1 MAVDLE
7 ARARAVRERA
17 AAYAAELSAVA
28 GDETTLACERAVL
41 RLIGVTGLDRS
52 GRPLAV
58 EVVDRLAALGPARLG
73 GGIGLPFAVAARE
86 YDLEPAALALDI
98 AAGHV
103 DLALE
108 AELLGEPER
117 RREAEATLAA
127 WLGNAWERFDAN
139 RTARAELRAVIG
151 DVTGPSLGIDLPLS
165 AAGPAALAAA
175 DAIAAG
181 ADLVRVRVPA
191 DRELRRRLGDEPD
204 PEDPTDDPEL
214 APAGSQRGLGLLRAA
229 VDEAAA
235 ERGSY
240 VRLATQSIG
249 LASPD
254 QAVVAAFER
263 VDLVFADPLE
273 TVVEFGIEP
282 ARAVADHVFAA
293 RLMARAGVD
302 LAVGPGPLAMA
313 PEVARGEPLEV
324 ADRIG
329 RSLAL
334 QAIGV
339 ELSRGAGV
347 ADDRLVLG
355 ALAGGDLG
363 APLAFMPGLVEV
375 GLRRLLYPGLRLL
388 FVEPEDSDAD
398 PAWPLALPTWLAGAD
413 DAVVAIRR
421 PATAGITTARHEIRQ
436 AVAAAAALT
445 RSRIVGHLTGEA
457 AALAERSL
465 IVASDTLRDLA
476 DDGWERLLLSPAAL
490 ARRSDPSGGW
500 IGGAGRVARR
510 DGPDIFAATAAA
522 R

>member
-1 MAVDLE
+1 MSGPSFASW
-7 ARARAVRERA
+7 AS
-17 AAYAAELSAVA
+17 SASIVPA
-28 GDETTLACERAVL
+28 GRW
-41 RLIGVTGLDRS
+41 RSRSSTGWPRS
-52 GRPLAV
+52 
-58 EVVDRLAALGPARLG
+58 GPARLG
-73 GGIGLPFAVAARE
+73 GGIGLPFAAAAHE
-86 YDLEPAALALDI
+86 YDLEPGALALDI
-98 AAGHV
+98 AAGNI

-117 RREAEATLAA
+117 RREAEATLMGWLAGA
-127 WLGNAWERFDAN
+127 WHRFDAN
-139 RTARAELRAVIG
+139 RTARRELRDVIG
-151 DVTGPSLGIDLPLS
+151 DVSGPLLGVDLPLS
-165 AAGPAALAAA
+165 AAGSAATAA
-175 DAIAAG
+175 DEAVGAG
-181 ADLVRVRVPA
+181 ADLVRVRVPF
-191 DRELRRRLGDEPD
+191 DRELRRRLGDEPE
-204 PEDPTDDPEL
+204 PEDPAEDPEL
-214 APAGSQRGLGLLRAA
+214 APAGSQRGLAVLRTA

-235 ERGSY
+235 ERGAY

-293 RLMARAGVD
+293 RLLARAGVD
-302 LAVGPGPLAMA
+302 LALGPGPLVMA
-313 PEVARGEPLEV
+313 PEVARGEPLEA

-329 RSLAL
+329 RALAL
-334 QAIGV
+334 QAISV
-339 ELSRGAGV
+339 ELSRGAGMP
-347 ADDRLVLG
+347 DERLVVG
-355 ALAGGDLG
+355 ALAEGDLG
-363 APLAFMPGLVEV
+363 APLALMPGIVEV
-375 GLRRLLYPGLRLL
+375 GLRRLLYPGTRLL
-388 FVEPEDSDAD
+388 FVEPEASDAD
-398 PAWPLALPTWLAGAD
+398 PAWPLALPTWLAGAE

-421 PATAGITTARHEIRQ
+421 PATSGIGTARHEVRQ

-465 IVASDTLRDLA
+465 IVAGDTLRDLA
-476 DDGWERLLLSPAAL
+476 DDGWQRLLLSPTAL

-510 DGPDIFAATAAA
+510 DAADIFAAAGTP

>member
-1 MAVDLE
+1 MAVDLQ
-7 ARARAVRERA
+7 ARAQAVRERA
-17 AAYAAELSAVA
+17 AAYAGQLTVA
-28 GDETTLACERAVL
+28 ASDETTLACERAVL

-58 EVVDRLAALGPARLG
+58 EVVDRLAALGPTRLG

-86 YDLEPAALALDI
+86 YDLEPGTLALDI
-98 AAGHV
+98 AAGNI

-108 AELLGEPER
+108 AELLSEPGR
-117 RREAEATLAA
+117 RREAETTLTGWMAA
-127 WLGNAWERFDAN
+127 AWERFDAN
-139 RTARAELRAVIG
+139 RTARAELLDVIG
-151 DVTGPSLGIDLPLS
+151 DEPGPMLGIDLPLS
-165 AAGPAALAAA
+165 AAGAASASAA

-181 ADLVRVRVPA
+181 ADLVRVRVPF
-191 DRELRRRLGDEPD
+191 DRELRRRLGDEPE
-204 PEDPTDDPEL
+204 PEDATDDPEL
-214 APAGSQRGLGLLRAA
+214 APAGSQRGLAVLRAA

-235 ERGSY
+235 ERRSY
-240 VRLATQSIG
+240 VRLATQSVG

-282 ARAVADHVFAA
+282 ARAVADHRFAA
-293 RLMARAGVD
+293 RLMSRAGVD
-302 LAVGPGPLAMA
+302 LALGPGPLAMA

-334 QAIGV
+334 QAIAV
-339 ELSRGAGV
+339 ELSRAAGV
-347 ADDRLVLG
+347 KDERLLLG

-363 APLAFMPGLVEV
+363 APLAFVPGLVEV
-375 GLRRLLYPGLRLL
+375 GLRRLLYPGFRLL

-398 PAWPLALPTWLAGAD
+398 PVWPLALPTWLAGAD

-421 PATAGITTARHEIRQ
+421 PATAGIAAARHEVRQ

-445 RSRIVGHLTGEA
+445 SARIVGHLTGEA
-457 AALAERSL
+457 ASLAERSL
-465 IVASDTLRDLA
+465 IVAGDTLRDLA

-510 DGPDIFAATAAA
+510 DGPDIFAKLELVS
-522 R
+522 

>member
-1 MAVDLE
+1 MAVDLG
-7 ARARAVRERA
+7 ARAVAVRERA
-17 AAYAAELSAVA
+17 AAYAAELSSTAH
-28 GDETTLACERAVL
+28 GDTTLACERAVL
-41 RLIGVTGLDRS
+41 RLFGVTGLDRS

-58 EVVDRLAALGPARLG
+58 EVVDRLAALGPTRLG

-98 AAGHV
+98 AAGNI

-108 AELLGEPER
+108 AELLGDPDR
-117 RREAEATLAA
+117 RAEAEATLAG
-127 WLGNAWERFDAN
+127 WLANAWHRFDAN
-139 RTARAELRAVIG
+139 RTARTELRDVIG
-151 DVTGPSLGIDLPLS
+151 DVPGPWLGIDLPLS
-165 AAGPAALAAA
+165 AAGAAA
-175 DAIAAG
+175 ASASEAIAAG

-191 DRELRRRLGDEPD
+191 DRELRRRLGDEPE

-214 APAGSQRGLGLLRAA
+214 APAGSQRGLALLRES

-235 ERGSY
+235 ERGAY

-273 TVVEFGIEP
+273 TVVEFGIDP

-302 LAVGPGPLAMA
+302 LAIGPGPLAMA

-334 QAIGV
+334 QAISV
-339 ELSRGAGV
+339 ELSRAAGV
-347 ADDRLVLG
+347 SDRRLLLG

-375 GLRRLLYPGLRLL
+375 GLRRLLYPGFRLL
-388 FVEPEDSDAD
+388 IVEPEDSDAD

-421 PATAGITTARHEIRQ
+421 PATNGIAVARHEIRQ

-445 RSRIVGHLTGEA
+445 RARMVGHLTGEA

-465 IVASDTLRDLA
+465 IVAGDTLRDLA
-476 DDGWERLLLSPAAL
+476 DDGWERLLLSAAAL

-510 DGPDIFAATAAA
+510 DGPEIFATPETV